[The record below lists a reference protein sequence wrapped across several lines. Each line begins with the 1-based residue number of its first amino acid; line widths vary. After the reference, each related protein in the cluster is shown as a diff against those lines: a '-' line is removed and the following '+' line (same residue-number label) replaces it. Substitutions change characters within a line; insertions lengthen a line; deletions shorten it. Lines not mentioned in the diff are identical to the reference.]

1 MLPDYILLHK
11 IQRHY
16 AFMVDTLIFKVVDI
30 DLHGKRPA
38 HIFLIDDLFRR
49 TVFTGAVTVEY
60 QRLVGYFQCVLGI
73 MGVHYGRYATLFR
86 KVFNGIKDYELVFK
100 VQIGLGLVKHQHTG
114 SMVSA
119 LAISTI

>member
-16 AFMVDTLIFKVVDI
+16 AFMADTLIFKVVDI

-38 HIFLIDDLFRR
+38 HIFLIDDIFRR

-86 KVFNGIKDYELVFK
+86 KIFNGIKDYELVFK
-100 VQIGLGLVKHQHTG
+100 VQIGLGLVKHQQIG
-114 SMVSA
+114 FSCKS
-119 LAISTI
+119 

>member
-1 MLPDYILLHK
+1 M
-11 IQRHY
+11 
-16 AFMVDTLIFKVVDI
+16 ADTLIFKVVDI

-73 MGVHYGRYATLFR
+73 MERFLMVSRIMSWFLKSRLDSGSSSTS
-86 KVFNGIKDYELVFK
+86 I
-100 VQIGLGLVKHQHTG
+100 QG

>member
-1 MLPDYILLHK
+1 M
-11 IQRHY
+11 
-16 AFMVDTLIFKVVDI
+16 ADTLIFKVVDI

-38 HIFLIDDLFRR
+38 HIFLVDYLFRR

-73 MGVHYGRYATLFR
+73 MGVHYGRYATLSERFLMVSR
-86 KVFNGIKDYELVFK
+86 IMSWFLKSRLDS
-100 VQIGLGLVKHQHTG
+100 G
-114 SMVSA
+114 SSSTSIQGSIVSA